1 MHEGRIKSILVPFE
15 YHLCSH
21 DLLRRA
27 KEAARQLGCGL
38 TMHCAESMPE
48 FQDSVRRTGR
58 TPVAM
63 LRDLGFLGPEVGT
76 LQFALAAAAA
86 MSVGAIHDA
95 SALPMMASIIAV
107 CGSLGALASRLVKKR

>member
-1 MHEGRIKSILVPFE
+1 
-15 YHLCSH
+15 
-21 DLLRRA
+21 
-27 KEAARQLGCGL
+27 
-38 TMHCAESMPE
+38 MHCAESMPE

-63 LRDLGFLGPEVGT
+63 LRDLGFLGPELGT

-95 SALPMMASIIAV
+95 SALPMASIIAV